1 MKRSARRGAL
11 LPAGRIGFVLFPFA
25 CQAGADGR
33 ADQQERRE
41 PDEHELRRVEGRR
54 GDGRFG
60 IRQIP
65 AEVCA
70 VEQQKG
76 GEARRGDR
84 AQRDAQPKKRPPAAL
99 FFAGKLQVDRFQLFS
114 ERFQVIR
121 LFFGDVFAEQGADRR
136 FQFLRQPDQQI
147 SVRNGQPRFP

>member
-1 MKRSARRGAL
+1 M
-11 LPAGRIGFVLFPFA
+11 
-25 CQAGADGR
+25 
-33 ADQQERRE
+33 
-41 PDEHELRRVEGRR
+41 EGRR

-70 VEQQKG
+70 AEQQKSG
-76 GEARRGDR
+76 KACRGDR
-84 AQRDAQPKKRPPAAL
+84 TQCDAQPKKRPPAAL
-99 FFAGKLQVDRFQLFS
+99 LFAGELQVDRFQLFG
-114 ERFQVIR
+114 ERFQVVR

-147 SVRNGQPRFP
+147 SVRDGQPLLPFGDRLPDHV